1 MTRSLWW
8 SVLAVFAAVIGLYYC
23 VRGELALDAIYE
35 GLGLA
40 SVVCVAV
47 GVRLNRPENPWPWW
61 GLAASNLLFVAGDVM
76 LDYYDVVLH
85 ADPPYPS
92 ASDALYLAGYPF
104 LVAALLVW
112 TRSSRAGAS
121 RESHADAAIVTIGA
135 LALLWQVLVG
145 PYAHDSV
152 PLLGKLVTMAYP
164 IMDVG
169 VLFVLLRAIFVQRV
183 RTGAAAM
190 ITISIVAM
198 LAADIGYDLLVQ
210 HDAYRVGDLCDAGWL
225 VSYAAAGLAALH
237 PSMAR
242 PMAGTAGHPGEVETR
257 RRLPLVA
264 LAGFVPPAIFIAA
277 GVTRVKVDAAVLGG
291 ISGVLFGL
299 VVVRMSW
306 LLRRMH
312 AQTVSLTEQS
322 EALDEALTAQ
332 RALEDDLRRQAF
344 QDSLTGL
351 ANRPLLRN
359 RIEHALAACGRSG
372 PGVALLFCDLDGFKS
387 VNDSLGHHVGDEV
400 LAVVAE
406 RLLAIVRPEDTV
418 ARLGGDEFAV
428 LIPRLT
434 DPAAAVMAAER
445 IVSAVRRPIPLTAT
459 SANVAVSVSV
469 GVAISGPSKSVDN
482 LLSEADAAMYAA
494 KAAGKDGIQ
503 LFADHMRDLLVRRAM
518 LRNWFE
524 EALAEGQ
531 FQLHFQPQV
540 RLADGALLGFE
551 ALARWRHPVHGAIGP
566 AEFIPVAEE
575 SGLIVPFGR
584 WVLDSACA
592 AAARWRHLCG
602 EPIHVAVNVS
612 MRQLQ
617 HDNIVTD
624 VAAALAYS
632 GLPAECLTLEVTE
645 TMLSVDP
652 ARTSDTLRRLKR
664 LGVRLAIDDFGTGY
678 SSLSYLRDFPVDVV
692 KIDKSFVDPLAEPK
706 SAGDRF
712 VRLIVDL
719 AHQLGLSTIAE
730 GVEEPGQR
738 DVLASLGCDGAQ
750 GYLWSV
756 PLDEAAA
763 CDYVLKGHADRREG
777 DLVSGGGAAG

>member
-1 MTRSLWW
+1 MVTS
-8 SVLAVFAAVIGLYYC
+8 
-23 VRGELALDAIYE
+23 ELALDSMYE
-35 GLGLA
+35 GLGLV
-40 SVVCVAV
+40 SIICVAV
-47 GVRLNRPENPWPWW
+47 GIRIHRPKNPWPWW
-61 GLAASNLLFVAGDVM
+61 GLAASNLFFVAGDVI
-76 LDYYDVVLH
+76 LDSYDVIQH

-92 ASDALYLAGYPF
+92 VADALYLAGYPF
-104 LVAALLVW
+104 LIAALVAW
-112 TRSSRAGAS
+112 TRTARRAND

-135 LALLWQVLVG
+135 MALLWQVLVG
-145 PYAHDSV
+145 AYAHD
-152 PLLGKLVTMAYP
+152 PGQLFGKVVTMAYP

-169 VLFVLLRAIFVQRV
+169 VLFMIVRALFVHRI
-183 RTGAAAM
+183 RSAAATM
-190 ITISIVAM
+190 ITLSIAAM
-198 LAADIGYDLLVQ
+198 LVSDIAYDLLVQ
-210 HDAYRVGDLCDAGWL
+210 HDAYHAGDLCDAGWL
-225 VSYAAAGLAALH
+225 ISYALAGVAALH
-237 PSMAR
+237 PSMTA
-242 PMAGTAGHPGEVETR
+242 PMTGTAPAEPVDTR

-277 GVTRVKVDAAVLGG
+277 GITGTDIDLPVLGG
-291 ISGVLFGL
+291 ISGALFGL

-322 EALDEALTAQ
+322 QALDEALTAQ

-351 ANRPLLRN
+351 ANRALLRN
-359 RIEHALAACGRSG
+359 RIEHAIVACGRSG
-372 PGVALLFCDLDGFKS
+372 PGVALLFCDLDGFKA
-387 VNDSLGHHVGDEV
+387 VNDSLGHRVGDEV

-406 RLLAIVRPEDTV
+406 RLLAVVRPEDTV

-428 LIPRLT
+428 LIPRLA
-434 DPAAAVMAAER
+434 DPAAAVTAAER
-445 IVSAVRRPIPLTAT
+445 VVSAVRRPIALTG
-459 SANVAVSVSV
+459 SGSNVGVSVSV
-469 GVAISGPSKSVDN
+469 GVAFNEPGRSVDN

-494 KAAGKDGIQ
+494 KAAGKDGVA
-503 LFADHMRDLLVRRAM
+503 LFAEHMRDLLVRRAM

-524 EALAEGQ
+524 QALTEGQ

-551 ALARWRHPVHGAIGP
+551 ALARWRHPVHGVISP

-592 AAARWRHLCG
+592 TAARWAHLCG
-602 EPIHVAVNVS
+602 VPIRIAVNVS

-617 HDNIVTD
+617 HDNVVTD

-645 TMLSVDP
+645 TVLSVDA
-652 ARTSDTLRRLKR
+652 ARTAVTLRRLKR
-664 LGVRLAIDDFGTGY
+664 LGVRLAVDDFGTGY

-692 KIDKSFVDPLAEPK
+692 KIDKSFVDPLTEPD

-730 GVEEPGQR
+730 GVEEPAQR
-738 DVLASLGCDGAQ
+738 EVLASLGCDGAQ
-750 GYLWSV
+750 GYLWSM
-756 PLDEAAA
+756 PLDVTAA
-763 CDYVLKGHADRREG
+763 CDYVLNAHGGTRDD
-777 DLVSGGGAAG
+777 DLVSGAGATG